1 MNNTNEDLSSL
12 TPEQKKS
19 ILLKM
24 RNNLEETF
32 IELGQVLYEV
42 QSNNLHG
49 FFGYPTFK
57 EFIEDEFNMSGSLAA
72 KLINNYKFYL
82 EKMGLDE
89 PAFVSIG
96 IEKLNQLRPILNKVD
111 RIEQEDWIKKAE
123 EEKSTVLKE
132 KIKDH
137 KEKNKKKDI
146 KDVFTDQFV
155 EKMVTHFNCTR
166 KELMFKLALYFQDQN
181 LEQVGEQ
188 VRMMQEKLK
197 QEELKERIL

>member
-1 MNNTNEDLSSL
+1 MSINKNLSSM
-12 TPEQKKS
+12 TPDQKKS
-19 ILLKM
+19 TLQNM
-24 RNNLEETF
+24 RNSLEETF
-32 IELGQVLYEV
+32 VELGQLLHEV
-42 QSNNLHG
+42 QVNNLHG

-57 EFIEDEFNMSGSLAA
+57 EFIEDEFNMSGSLAT

-111 RIEQEDWIKKAE
+111 RLEQENWLKKAE

-137 KEKNKKKDI
+137 KEKNKTKNV

-155 EKMVTHFNCTR
+155 EKMVTYFNCTR
-166 KELMFKLALYFQDQN
+166 KELMFKLALFFQGQD

-188 VRMMQEKLK
+188 IRSMQEKLK
-197 QEELKERIL
+197 QEELNRE